1 MVFFYGSP
9 SRLTHI
15 CFQHAP
21 YPHPACSVSSQ
32 HADSLRTVPP
42 QTLSILTWDTCLKCF
57 LIFWHPTKSHFSQ
70 HLPKLLWPALE
81 LCLFSPPAG
90 LQHLSTLLYILSCVL
105 SNCFL
110 CRKTWPSSQNRSPF
124 KSRVC
129 TLYLTTS

>member
-1 MVFFYGSP
+1 MVFFLWQPEQTNTHMFSTRSLPP
-9 SRLTHI
+9 SSLFSLLPTR
-15 CFQHAP
+15 
-21 YPHPACSVSSQ
+21 
-32 HADSLRTVPP
+32 SLRTVPP

-70 HLPKLLWPALE
+70 HLPKLLWPALG